1 MAAPAMKKAKRATP
15 EADALQRAAGYG
27 QRFRNA
33 SRPLHPSADASA
45 LRRLFDVGLPDAGRE
60 PVAVLEELIA
70 AAEPGLVGNTD
81 PRFFAWVMGSSH
93 PAGVA
98 ADWLTS
104 IWGQNAAIFQTSPAA
119 AIAEEVTAKWLLELL
134 DLPRASSVGFTTGA
148 TMAAFICLAAARG
161 EVLRRAGHDFDA
173 DGLQGAPDV
182 AVLVSEDAHVTNFAA
197 LRYLGFG
204 ARNLSRLPAD
214 SEGVLEVEAL
224 AAALAAR
231 RGPVIVL
238 CQAGQIN
245 TGAFDRFD
253 AIARLTAAH
262 GAWLHVDGA
271 FGLWARAVPELKALA
286 SGAERADSWVVDGH
300 KWLQIPYDSGFAIVR
315 DADAHRRAMGMAA
328 SYLSESPGDGRNPTH
343 YNPELSRRARGFA
356 AWMMIQVLGR
366 QGIAEIVRRHCD
378 CAARIAARCRAV
390 DGIEVLNR
398 VSLNQV
404 VLSFRGRE
412 GDERGADALT
422 ERVAEALNAS
432 GRFFLRTAEWKGR
445 RVLRISVIANGT
457 DRAIAEDLADA
468 IETAWRAIRQADQ
481 GRYRLPQRIASS
493 FKPSGSRK

>member
-1 MAAPAMKKAKRATP
+1 MKGKDRDEPSSRALDQAAT
-15 EADALQRAAGYG
+15 YG
-27 QRFRNA
+27 KRFRGTR
-33 SRPLHPSADASA
+33 RPLHPSASA
-45 LRRLFDVGLPDAGRE
+45 AELRRRFDVGLPEAGRD
-60 PVAVLEELIA
+60 PAAVLEDLIA

-93 PAGVA
+93 PAGIA

-104 IWGQNAAIFQTSPAA
+104 IWGQNAALYQTSPAA
-119 AIAEEVTAKWLLELL
+119 ATAEEVAAKWLLELL

-173 DGLQGAPDV
+173 DGLQGAPGV
-182 AVLVSEDAHVTNFAA
+182 AVLASEDAHVSNFAA
-197 LRYLGFG
+197 LRFLGFG
-204 ARNLSRLPAD
+204 ARNIKRLPAD
-214 SEGVLEVEAL
+214 SEGVLDVEAL
-224 AAALAAR
+224 AAALAAT
-231 RGPVIVL
+231 RGPAIVI

-245 TGAFDRFD
+245 TGAFDRFA
-253 AIARLTAAH
+253 AIADLAAGR

-286 SGAERADSWVVDGH
+286 SGSERADSWAVDGH
-300 KWLQIPYDSGFAIVR
+300 KWLQVPYDSGFAIVR
-315 DADAHRRAMGMAA
+315 DAAAHRRAMDISA

-356 AWMMIQVLGR
+356 AWTMVQVLGR
-366 QGIAEIVRRHCD
+366 QGIAEIVRRHCA
-378 CAARIAARCRAV
+378 CAALIAAKCRTV

-398 VSLNQV
+398 VCLNQV
-404 VLSFRGRE
+404 ALSFRGD
-412 GDERGADALT
+412 GDDRGAEALT
-422 ERVAEALNAS
+422 ERMAEALNAT

-468 IETAWRAIRQADQ
+468 IAATWRAIRAA
-481 GRYRLPQRIASS
+481 R
-493 FKPSGSRK
+493 